1 MTFRNSFSGK
11 LDDFGGPSP
20 QSPPSETAFSAFPS
34 PQGSQKSF
42 AHTINPQSSTNDVR
56 STMQRRFTTESATLP
71 QWNGFNQQPLKQSE
85 QLDILSSVSLNG
97 SFVLRWRGATVG
109 PGRAEFE
116 KKRQH
121 IEYMR
126 EQKRRFEADLKIL
139 DLQQEKERQE
149 MDQIARDLAQVGL
162 NGPVSEPTTPPE
174 YYRESGFPTAL
185 SRPARFSISNG
196 QALSPFGSVFSPSS
210 QVTSPTSN
218 QTPAQASN
226 QEPTN
231 RTGMGLRRNSEQTYG
246 AAFTGFRAGH
256 ASRYS
261 LSSNVFGSALP
272 PVSSRG
278 NGFNNHMGFGSLF
291 ASKNPLEA
299 EEDKSKHE
307 DRISTPDVKSY
318 LRMTDPDDKF
328 PTLMR
333 RDDNPAVLSANS
345 AAVDFANSRTPV
357 PENFNG
363 NGRHHAVRH
372 SLPQNSLS
380 WLPDNST
387 ESLHQTS
394 TTNGGGAGN
403 FPAGRHVN
411 RLSLESNLSG
421 LGALSTATHQPN
433 NNATHHRPTSL
444 QLSYSAN
451 DIPTTHNG
459 LHGDSTGRTQAEL
472 THNNYQTHSR
482 MHSRSNGGSANTTPP
497 TPQSASDR
505 EEPGPSIPSFQPT
518 FQPNAVSH
526 ALVLTSPTT
535 IAPSGNGSTTPTPS
549 TFATPVY
556 GYGMQAYAPG
566 PLQVNGNYHAAV
578 QGHPM
583 FGAYGAPPPPQ
594 QQQVNNYAR
603 FSESPRTA
611 QGRRSGDAENPL
623 NRFGN
628 VPLENYSGEIYGM
641 CKDQHGCRYLQRK
654 LEEGLPEHVQII
666 FRETQMHVVELMTD
680 PFGNYLCQ
688 KLLEFT
694 NDEQRTGLIN
704 IAAPHLVQIALNQH
718 GTRALQKMI
727 EFISTPEQI
736 QTVIHALSGQVVDL
750 VQDLNGNHVIQ
761 KCLNRLSAPDAQ
773 FIYDAVGKECV
784 AVGTHRH
791 GCCVLQRCID
801 HASGDQRARLIEQI
815 TNSSY
820 SLVQDPFGNYVIQY
834 ILDLGEP
841 LFTGPLCAT
850 FQGSI
855 PSLSKQKFSS
865 NVIEKCIRTSD
876 FNMRRAFIKEML
888 LPHEL
893 PNMLRDSFA
902 NYVIQTAMDFADPES
917 RNTLI
922 EAVRP
927 LLPGIR
933 SQPHGRRIAGK
944 IMTLDSHARANGTNG
959 PAPGAPLALD
969 EVRGGFQQPYTLP
982 ANQFNSQF
990 NSSETSTTAPSAA
1003 VSESEYVE
1011 ARSPRSESGNTTIF
1025 SPVPQHTS
1033 HAINGINNM
1042 NGMNGINGVNG
1053 LNGSN
1058 PHGFNN
1064 IF

>member
-1 MTFRNSFSGK
+1 MFAAFREQMPGNMAFRNSFSGK
-11 LDDFGGPSP
+11 LDDFVGPSP
-20 QSPPSETAFSAFPS
+20 QSPPSESPFSAFPS
-34 PQGSQKSF
+34 PQGSQKGFVHS
-42 AHTINPQSSTNDVR
+42 INAQPSTSEVR
-56 STMQRRFTTESATLP
+56 STMQRRFTTESAVLP
-71 QWNGFNQQPLKQSE
+71 QWNGFNQQPLKQTE
-85 QLDILSSVSLNG
+85 QLDILSS
-97 SFVLRWRGATVG
+97 ATHLHKSQL
-109 PGRAEFE
+109 FE

-162 NGPVSEPTTPPE
+162 SGPVSEPTTPPE
-174 YYRESGFPTAL
+174 YYRDSGFPTAL
-185 SRPARFSISNG
+185 SRPARFSVSNG
-196 QALSPFGSVFSPSS
+196 QPISPFGSVFSPNS
-210 QVTSPTSN
+210 QVTSPTTNQSSN
-218 QTPAQASN
+218 QDFA
-226 QEPTN
+226 N
-231 RTGMGLRRNSEQTYG
+231 RTGMGMGLRRNSEQTYG

-261 LSSNVFGSALP
+261 LSNNVFGSALP
-272 PVSSRG
+272 SVSSRT
-278 NGFNNHMGFGSLF
+278 NGFNNHMGFSSLF
-291 ASKNPLEA
+291 SSKNPLES
-299 EEDKSKHE
+299 EEDKSKNE
-307 DRISTPDVKSY
+307 DRVSTPDVKSY

-328 PTLMR
+328 PTLVR
-333 RDDNPAVLSANS
+333 RDGNPSVLSANS

-357 PENFNG
+357 PENYNG
-363 NGRHHAVRH
+363 NGRHHAVHH
-372 SLPQNSLS
+372 SMPQNTLS
-380 WLPDNST
+380 WWSDNSA
-387 ESLHQTS
+387 ENPPQ
-394 TTNGGGAGN
+394 TNGNGN
-403 FPAGRHVN
+403 GNIQSLRHVN

-421 LGALSTATHQPN
+421 LGALASAAHQQN
-433 NNATHHRPTSL
+433 HASGHHRPTSL
-444 QLSYSAN
+444 QLSYSTN
-451 DIPTTHNG
+451 DLPATHNG
-459 LHGDSTGRTQAEL
+459 FQSDSATGTRAEVTQ
-472 THNNYQTHSR
+472 NNYQTHSR
-482 MHSRSNGGSANTTPP
+482 MHSRGGSANTTPP
-497 TPQSASDR
+497 TPQSSTDR
-505 EEPGPSIPSFQPT
+505 EEPGPSIPTFQSA
-518 FQPNAVSH
+518 FQPNAMPH

-535 IAPSGNGSTTPTPS
+535 VAPSVVNGSATPTPS
-549 TFATPVY
+549 TYATPVY
-556 GYGMQAYAPG
+556 GYSMQAYAPA
-566 PLQVNGNYHAAV
+566 PLQLNGNYAGV
-578 QGHPM
+578 QSHPM
-583 FGAYGAPPPPQ
+583 FAAFGMAPQPPQ
-594 QQQVNNYAR
+594 PNNFGR
-603 FSESPRTA
+603 FAESPRSAT
-611 QGRRSGDAENPL
+611 QNRRNGDSENPL

-654 LEEGLPEHVQII
+654 LEEGVPEHVQII
-666 FRETQMHVVELMTD
+666 FRETQIHVVELMTD

-736 QTVIHALSGQVVDL
+736 QTVIHALSGQVVEL

-801 HASGDQRARLIEQI
+801 HASGDQRAKLIEQI
-815 TNSSY
+815 TKSSY

-855 PSLSKQKFSS
+855 PALSKQKFSS

-888 LPHEL
+888 SPHEL

-944 IMTLDSHARANGTNG
+944 IMTLDSHARNNGTNG
-959 PAPGAPLALD
+959 TNPGAPLALD
-969 EVRGGFQQPYTLP
+969 EVRGGFAQPYTLP
-982 ANQFNSQF
+982 PNQYNSQF
-990 NSSETSTTAPSAA
+990 NSTEASTNTPSAA
-1003 VSESEYVE
+1003 VSESEFVE
-1011 ARSPRSESGNTTIF
+1011 ARSTHSEGGATTIF
-1025 SPVPQHTS
+1025 SPVPQHTNN
-1033 HAINGINNM
+1033 AINGINNM
-1042 NGMNGINGVNG
+1042 NGINGV
-1053 LNGSN
+1053 NGSN
-1058 PHGFNN
+1058 PHGFNM
-1064 IF
+1064 F

>member
-1 MTFRNSFSGK
+1 MFASFREQMPGNMTFRNSFSGK
-11 LDDFGGPSP
+11 LDDFVGPS
-20 QSPPSETAFSAFPS
+20 QSPPSESPFSAFPS
-34 PQGSQKSF
+34 PQGSQKGFVPS
-42 AHTINPQSSTNDVR
+42 INQQTNEVR
-56 STMQRRFTTESATLP
+56 STMQRRFTTESAVLP
-71 QWNGFNQQPLKQSE
+71 QWNGFNQQPLKQAE
-85 QLDILSSVSLNG
+85 QLDILSS
-97 SFVLRWRGATVG
+97 
-109 PGRAEFE
+109 FE

-162 NGPVSEPTTPPE
+162 SGPVSEPTTPPE
-174 YYRESGFPTAL
+174 YYRDSGFPTAL

-196 QALSPFGSVFSPSS
+196 QPLSPFGSVFSPTS
-210 QVTSPTSN
+210 QVTSPTNNQSSN
-218 QTPAQASN
+218 QDFA
-226 QEPTN
+226 N
-231 RTGMGLRRNSEQTYG
+231 RTGMGMGLRRNSEQTYG

-261 LSSNVFGSALP
+261 LSNNVFGSALP

-278 NGFNNHMGFGSLF
+278 NGFSNHMGFGSLF
-291 ASKNPLEA
+291 SSKNPLEA

-307 DRISTPDVKSY
+307 DRVSTPDVKSY

-328 PTLMR
+328 PTLVR
-333 RDDNPAVLSANS
+333 RDDNPSVLSANS

-357 PENFNG
+357 PENYNS
-363 NGRHHAVRH
+363 NGRHHAVHH
-372 SLPQNSLS
+372 SMPQNTLS
-380 WLPDNST
+380 WLSDNST
-387 ESLHQTS
+387 EKIHQS
-394 TTNGGGAGN
+394 SAANGNNTGN
-403 FPAGRHVN
+403 FHTGRHVN
-411 RLSLESNLSG
+411 RLSLGNDLSA
-421 LGALSTATHQPN
+421 LGALSTAAHQPN
-433 NNATHHRPTSL
+433 HTTGHHRPTSL
-444 QLSYSAN
+444 QLSYSTS
-451 DIPTTHNG
+451 DIPTAHNG
-459 LHGDSTGRTQAEL
+459 FFADSTARTQAEL
-472 THNNYQTHSR
+472 TLNNFQTHSR
-482 MHSRSNGGSANTTPP
+482 MQSRSNGGSANTTPP
-497 TPQSASDR
+497 TPQSTSDR
-505 EEPGPSIPSFQPT
+505 EEPGPSIPSFQSS

-535 IAPSGNGSTTPTPS
+535 IAPSANGSTTPTPS

-556 GYGMQAYAPG
+556 GYGMQAYAPA
-566 PLQVNGNYHAAV
+566 PLQLNGNYHTAV

-583 FGAYGAPPPPQ
+583 FGAYGVPPQ
-594 QQQVNNYAR
+594 PPQASNYGR
-603 FSESPRTA
+603 FMESPRAAT
-611 QGRRSGDAENPL
+611 QGRRNGEAENPL

-628 VPLENYSGEIYGM
+628 VPLESYSGEIYGM

-654 LEEGLPEHVQII
+654 LEEGIPEHVQII

-736 QTVIHALSGQVVDL
+736 QTVINALSGQVVEL

-801 HASGDQRARLIEQI
+801 HASGDQRAKLIEQI
-815 TNSSY
+815 TKSSY

-855 PSLSKQKFSS
+855 PALSKQKFSS

-944 IMTLDSHARANGTNG
+944 IMTLDSHSRSNGTNG

-969 EVRGGFQQPYTLP
+969 EIRGGFQQPYTLP
-982 ANQFNSQF
+982 ANQYSSQF
-990 NSSETSTTAPSAA
+990 NSSEASTNAPSAA
-1003 VSESEYVE
+1003 VSESEFAE
-1011 ARSPRSESGNTTIF
+1011 ARSPHSESGTTTIF

-1033 HAINGINNM
+1033 NAINGINNM
-1042 NGMNGINGVNG
+1042 NGINGING
-1053 LNGSN
+1053 LNGSS
-1058 PHGFNN
+1058 PRGFNM
-1064 IF
+1064 F

>member
-1 MTFRNSFSGK
+1 MPGNMTFRNSFSGK
-11 LDDFGGPSP
+11 LDDFVGPS
-20 QSPPSETAFSAFPS
+20 QSPPSESPFSAFPS
-34 PQGSQKSF
+34 PQGSQKGFVPS
-42 AHTINPQSSTNDVR
+42 INQPTNEVR
-56 STMQRRFTTESATLP
+56 STMQRRFTTESAVLP
-71 QWNGFNQQPLKQSE
+71 QWNGFNQQPLKQAE
-85 QLDILSSVSLNG
+85 QLDILSS
-97 SFVLRWRGATVG
+97 
-109 PGRAEFE
+109 FE

-162 NGPVSEPTTPPE
+162 SGPVSEPTTPPE
-174 YYRESGFPTAL
+174 YYRDSGFPTAL

-196 QALSPFGSVFSPSS
+196 QPLSPFGSVFSPTS
-210 QVTSPTSN
+210 QVTSPTPNQPSN
-218 QTPAQASN
+218 QDFA
-226 QEPTN
+226 N
-231 RTGMGLRRNSEQTYG
+231 RTGMGMGLRRNSEQTYG

-261 LSSNVFGSALP
+261 LSNNVFGSALP

-278 NGFNNHMGFGSLF
+278 NGFSNHMGFGSLF
-291 ASKNPLEA
+291 SSKNPLEA

-307 DRISTPDVKSY
+307 DRVSTPDVKSY

-328 PTLMR
+328 PTLVR
-333 RDDNPAVLSANS
+333 RDDNPSVLSANS

-357 PENFNG
+357 PENYNS
-363 NGRHHAVRH
+363 NGRHHAVHH
-372 SLPQNSLS
+372 SMPQNTLS
-380 WLPDNST
+380 WLSDNST
-387 ESLHQTS
+387 EKIHQS
-394 TTNGGGAGN
+394 SATNGNNTGN
-403 FPAGRHVN
+403 FHTGRHVN
-411 RLSLESNLSG
+411 RLSLGNDLSA
-421 LGALSTATHQPN
+421 LGALSTAAHQPN
-433 NNATHHRPTSL
+433 HTTGHHRPTSL
-444 QLSYSAN
+444 QLSYSTS
-451 DIPTTHNG
+451 DIPTAHNG
-459 LHGDSTGRTQAEL
+459 FFTDSTARTQAEL
-472 THNNYQTHSR
+472 TLNSFQTHSR

-497 TPQSASDR
+497 TPQSTSDR
-505 EEPGPSIPSFQPT
+505 EEPGPSIPSFQSS

-526 ALVLTSPTT
+526 ALVLTSPTA
-535 IAPSGNGSTTPTPS
+535 IAPSANGSTTPTPS

-556 GYGMQAYAPG
+556 GYGMQAYAPA
-566 PLQVNGNYHAAV
+566 PLQLNGNYHTAV

-583 FGAYGAPPPPQ
+583 FGAYGVPPQ
-594 QQQVNNYAR
+594 PPQASNYGR
-603 FSESPRTA
+603 FMESPRAAT
-611 QGRRSGDAENPL
+611 QGRRNGEAENPL

-628 VPLENYSGEIYGM
+628 VPLESYSGEIYGM

-654 LEEGLPEHVQII
+654 LEEGIPEHVQII

-736 QTVIHALSGQVVDL
+736 QTVINALSGQVVEL

-801 HASGDQRARLIEQI
+801 HASGDQRAKLIEQI
-815 TNSSY
+815 TKSSY

-855 PSLSKQKFSS
+855 PALSKQKFSS

-944 IMTLDSHARANGTNG
+944 IMTLDSHSRSNGTNG

-969 EVRGGFQQPYTLP
+969 EIRGGFQQPYTLP
-982 ANQFNSQF
+982 ANQYSSQF
-990 NSSETSTTAPSAA
+990 NSSEASTNAPSAA
-1003 VSESEYVE
+1003 VSESEFAE
-1011 ARSPRSESGNTTIF
+1011 ARSPHSESGTTTIF

-1033 HAINGINNM
+1033 NAINGINNI
-1042 NGMNGINGVNG
+1042 NGINGING
-1053 LNGSN
+1053 LNGSS
-1058 PHGFNN
+1058 PRGFNM
-1064 IF
+1064 F

>member
-1 MTFRNSFSGK
+1 MPGNMTFRNSFSGK
-11 LDDFGGPSP
+11 LDDFVGPSP
-20 QSPPSETAFSAFPS
+20 QSPPSDSPFSAFPS
-34 PQGSQKSF
+34 PQGSQKGF
-42 AHTINPQSSTNDVR
+42 VHGINTQASTSEVR
-56 STMQRRFTTESATLP
+56 STMQRRFTTESAVLP
-71 QWNGFNQQPLKQSE
+71 QWNGFNQQPLKQAE
-85 QLDILSSVSLNG
+85 QLDILSS
-97 SFVLRWRGATVG
+97 ATHLHKSQL
-109 PGRAEFE
+109 FE

-162 NGPVSEPTTPPE
+162 SGPVSEPTTPPE
-174 YYRESGFPTAL
+174 YYRDSGFPTAL

-196 QALSPFGSVFSPSS
+196 QPLSPFGSVFSPTS
-210 QVTSPTSN
+210 QVTSPTTNQSSN
-218 QTPAQASN
+218 QDFSN
-226 QEPTN
+226 RPGM
-231 RTGMGLRRNSEQTYG
+231 GMGLRRNSEQTYG

-256 ASRYS
+256 AS
-261 LSSNVFGSALP
+261 
-272 PVSSRG
+272 
-278 NGFNNHMGFGSLF
+278 LF
-291 ASKNPLEA
+291 SSKNPLES
-299 EEDKSKHE
+299 EEDKSKNE
-307 DRISTPDVKSY
+307 DRVSTPDVKSY

-328 PTLMR
+328 PTLVR
-333 RDDNPAVLSANS
+333 RDDNPSVLSANS

-357 PENFNG
+357 PENYNA
-363 NGRHHAVRH
+363 NARHHAVHH
-372 SLPQNSLS
+372 SMPQNTLS
-380 WLPDNST
+380 WWSDNST
-387 ESLHQTS
+387 ENPQQ
-394 TTNGGGAGN
+394 TNGNGTGN
-403 FPAGRHVN
+403 IHSLRHVN

-421 LGALSTATHQPN
+421 LGALGSTAHQPN
-433 NNATHHRPTSL
+433 HTSGHHRPTSL
-444 QLSYSAN
+444 QLSYSTN
-451 DIPTTHNG
+451 DLPAAHNG
-459 LHGDSTGRTQAEL
+459 FQGDSTARTQAEV
-472 THNNYQTHSR
+472 THNGYQTHSR
-482 MHSRSNGGSANTTPP
+482 MHSRGGSANTTPP
-497 TPQSASDR
+497 TPQSTTDR
-505 EEPGPSIPSFQPT
+505 EEPGPSIPTFQSSY
-518 FQPNAVSH
+518 QPNAMSH
-526 ALVLTSPTT
+526 ALILTSPTT
-535 IAPSGNGSTTPTPS
+535 VAPSAVNGSATPTPS
-549 TFATPVY
+549 TYATPVY
-556 GYGMQAYAPG
+556 GYGMQAYAPA
-566 PLQVNGNYHAAV
+566 PLQLNGNYTAA
-578 QGHPM
+578 QSHPM
-583 FGAYGAPPPPQ
+583 FGAFGIPPAQPPQ
-594 QQQVNNYAR
+594 PNNYGR
-603 FSESPRTA
+603 FAESPRNAT
-611 QGRRSGDAENPL
+611 QSRRNGDTENPL

-654 LEEGLPEHVQII
+654 LEEGVPEHVQII

-736 QTVIHALSGQVVDL
+736 QTVIHALSGQVVEL

-801 HASGDQRARLIEQI
+801 HASGDQRAKLIEQI
-815 TNSSY
+815 TKSSY

-834 ILDLGEP
+834 ICRLTSSTWILES
-841 LFTGPLCAT
+841 LFLPGHFAQLSREASPA
-850 FQGSI
+850 
-855 PSLSKQKFSS
+855 LSKQKFSS

-888 LPHEL
+888 SPHEL

-944 IMTLDSHARANGTNG
+944 IMTLDSHARNNGTNG
-959 PAPGAPLALD
+959 TNPGAPLALD
-969 EVRGGFQQPYTLP
+969 EVRGGFSQPYTLP
-982 ANQFNSQF
+982 NNQYNSQF
-990 NSSETSTTAPSAA
+990 NSSEATTNAPSAA
-1003 VSESEYVE
+1003 VSESEFVE
-1011 ARSPRSESGNTTIF
+1011 ARSTHSESGTTTIF
-1025 SPVPQHTS
+1025 SPVPQHTNN
-1033 HAINGINNM
+1033 AINGINNM
-1042 NGMNGINGVNG
+1042 NGINGV
-1053 LNGSN
+1053 NGSN
-1058 PHGFNN
+1058 PHGFNM
-1064 IF
+1064 F

>member
-11 LDDFGGPSP
+11 LDDFVGPS
-20 QSPPSETAFSAFPS
+20 QSPPSESPFSAFPS
-34 PQGSQKSF
+34 PQGSQKGFVPS
-42 AHTINPQSSTNDVR
+42 INQQTNEVR
-56 STMQRRFTTESATLP
+56 STMQRRFTTESAVLP
-71 QWNGFNQQPLKQSE
+71 QWNGFNQQPLKQAE
-85 QLDILSSVSLNG
+85 QLDILSS
-97 SFVLRWRGATVG
+97 
-109 PGRAEFE
+109 FE

-162 NGPVSEPTTPPE
+162 SGPVSEPTTPPE
-174 YYRESGFPTAL
+174 YYRDSGFPTAL

-196 QALSPFGSVFSPSS
+196 QPLSPFGSVFSPTS
-210 QVTSPTSN
+210 QVTSPTNNQSSN
-218 QTPAQASN
+218 QDFA
-226 QEPTN
+226 N
-231 RTGMGLRRNSEQTYG
+231 RTGMGMGLRRNSEQTYG

-261 LSSNVFGSALP
+261 LSNNVFGSALP

-278 NGFNNHMGFGSLF
+278 NGFSNHMGFGSLF
-291 ASKNPLEA
+291 SSKNPLEA

-307 DRISTPDVKSY
+307 DRVSTPDVKSY

-328 PTLMR
+328 PTLVR
-333 RDDNPAVLSANS
+333 RDDNPSVLSANS

-357 PENFNG
+357 PENYNS
-363 NGRHHAVRH
+363 NGRHHAVHH
-372 SLPQNSLS
+372 SMPQNTLS
-380 WLPDNST
+380 WLSDNST
-387 ESLHQTS
+387 EKIHQS
-394 TTNGGGAGN
+394 SAANGNNTGN
-403 FPAGRHVN
+403 FHTGRHVN
-411 RLSLESNLSG
+411 RLSLGNDLSA
-421 LGALSTATHQPN
+421 LGALSTAAHQPN
-433 NNATHHRPTSL
+433 HTTGHHRPTSL
-444 QLSYSAN
+444 QLSYSTS
-451 DIPTTHNG
+451 DIPTAHNG
-459 LHGDSTGRTQAEL
+459 FFADSTARTQAEL
-472 THNNYQTHSR
+472 TLNNFQTHSR
-482 MHSRSNGGSANTTPP
+482 MQSRSNGGSANTTPP
-497 TPQSASDR
+497 TPQSTSDR
-505 EEPGPSIPSFQPT
+505 EEPGPSIPSFQSS

-535 IAPSGNGSTTPTPS
+535 IAPSANGSTTPTPS

-556 GYGMQAYAPG
+556 GYGMQAYAPA
-566 PLQVNGNYHAAV
+566 PLQLNGNYHTAV

-583 FGAYGAPPPPQ
+583 FGAYGVPPQ
-594 QQQVNNYAR
+594 PPQASNYGR
-603 FSESPRTA
+603 FMESPRAAT
-611 QGRRSGDAENPL
+611 QGRRNGEAENPL

-628 VPLENYSGEIYGM
+628 VPLESYSGEIYGM

-654 LEEGLPEHVQII
+654 LEEGIPEHVQII

-736 QTVIHALSGQVVDL
+736 QTVINALSGQVVEL

-801 HASGDQRARLIEQI
+801 HASGDQRAKLIEQI
-815 TNSSY
+815 TKSSY

-855 PSLSKQKFSS
+855 PALSKQKFSS

-944 IMTLDSHARANGTNG
+944 IMTLDSHSRSNGTNG

-969 EVRGGFQQPYTLP
+969 EIRGGFQQPYTLP
-982 ANQFNSQF
+982 ANQYSSQF
-990 NSSETSTTAPSAA
+990 NSSEASTNAPSAA
-1003 VSESEYVE
+1003 VSESEFAE
-1011 ARSPRSESGNTTIF
+1011 ARSPHSESGTTTIF

-1033 HAINGINNM
+1033 NAINGINNM
-1042 NGMNGINGVNG
+1042 NGINGING
-1053 LNGSN
+1053 LNGSS
-1058 PHGFNN
+1058 PRGFNM
-1064 IF
+1064 F

>member
-1 MTFRNSFSGK
+1 MPGNMTFRNSFSGK
-11 LDDFGGPSP
+11 LDDFVGPS
-20 QSPPSETAFSAFPS
+20 QSPPSESPFSAFPS
-34 PQGSQKSF
+34 PQGSQKGFVPS
-42 AHTINPQSSTNDVR
+42 INQPTNEVR
-56 STMQRRFTTESATLP
+56 STMQRRFTTESAVLP
-71 QWNGFNQQPLKQSE
+71 QWNGFNQQPLKQAE
-85 QLDILSSVSLNG
+85 QLDILSS
-97 SFVLRWRGATVG
+97 
-109 PGRAEFE
+109 FE

-162 NGPVSEPTTPPE
+162 SGPVSEPTTPPE
-174 YYRESGFPTAL
+174 YYRDSGFPTAL

-196 QALSPFGSVFSPSS
+196 QPLSPFGSVFSPTS
-210 QVTSPTSN
+210 QVTSPTTNQPSN
-218 QTPAQASN
+218 QDFA
-226 QEPTN
+226 N
-231 RTGMGLRRNSEQTYG
+231 RTGMGMGLRRNSEQTYG

-261 LSSNVFGSALP
+261 LSNNVFGSALP

-278 NGFNNHMGFGSLF
+278 NGFSNHMGFGSLF
-291 ASKNPLEA
+291 SSKNPLEA

-307 DRISTPDVKSY
+307 DRVSTPDVKSY

-328 PTLMR
+328 PTLVR
-333 RDDNPAVLSANS
+333 RDDNPSVLSANS

-357 PENFNG
+357 PENYNS
-363 NGRHHAVRH
+363 NGRHHAVHH
-372 SLPQNSLS
+372 SMPQNTLS
-380 WLPDNST
+380 WLSDNST
-387 ESLHQTS
+387 EKIHQS
-394 TTNGGGAGN
+394 SATNGNNTGN
-403 FPAGRHVN
+403 FHTGRHVN
-411 RLSLESNLSG
+411 RLSLGNDLSA
-421 LGALSTATHQPN
+421 LGALSTAAHQPN
-433 NNATHHRPTSL
+433 HTTGHHRPTSL
-444 QLSYSAN
+444 QLSYSTS
-451 DIPTTHNG
+451 DIPTAHNG
-459 LHGDSTGRTQAEL
+459 FFTDSTARTQAEL
-472 THNNYQTHSR
+472 TLNSFQTHSR

-497 TPQSASDR
+497 TPQSTSDR
-505 EEPGPSIPSFQPT
+505 EEPGPSIPSFQSS

-526 ALVLTSPTT
+526 ALVLTSPTA
-535 IAPSGNGSTTPTPS
+535 IAPSANGSTTPTPS

-556 GYGMQAYAPG
+556 GYGMQAYAPA
-566 PLQVNGNYHAAV
+566 PLQLNGNYHTAV

-583 FGAYGAPPPPQ
+583 FGAYGVPPQ
-594 QQQVNNYAR
+594 PPQASNYGR
-603 FSESPRTA
+603 FMESPRAAT
-611 QGRRSGDAENPL
+611 QGRRNGEAENPL

-628 VPLENYSGEIYGM
+628 VPLESYSGEIYGM

-654 LEEGLPEHVQII
+654 LEEGIPEHVQII

-736 QTVIHALSGQVVDL
+736 QTVINALSGQVVEL

-801 HASGDQRARLIEQI
+801 HASGDQRAKLIEQI
-815 TNSSY
+815 TKSSY

-855 PSLSKQKFSS
+855 PALSKQKFSS

-944 IMTLDSHARANGTNG
+944 IMTLDSHSRSNGTNG

-969 EVRGGFQQPYTLP
+969 EIRGGFQQPYTLP
-982 ANQFNSQF
+982 ANQYSSQF
-990 NSSETSTTAPSAA
+990 NSSEASTNAPSAA
-1003 VSESEYVE
+1003 VSESEFAE
-1011 ARSPRSESGNTTIF
+1011 ARSPHSESGTTTIF

-1033 HAINGINNM
+1033 NAINGINNM
-1042 NGMNGINGVNG
+1042 NGINGING
-1053 LNGSN
+1053 LNGSS
-1058 PHGFNN
+1058 PRGFNM
-1064 IF
+1064 F